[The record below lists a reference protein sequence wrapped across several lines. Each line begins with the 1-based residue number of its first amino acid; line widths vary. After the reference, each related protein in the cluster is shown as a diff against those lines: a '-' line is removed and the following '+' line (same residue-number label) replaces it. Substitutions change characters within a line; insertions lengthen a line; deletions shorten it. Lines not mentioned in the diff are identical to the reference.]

1 MSFLIALSLLK
12 SVLSQGCGN
21 DVLVDDFST
30 QQSKF
35 FDNAM
40 REINKLGGDYGTDGQ
55 STFTIDTNSRT
66 LTFIPLQNKDMF
78 FFAKYVSYR
87 LHLSLG

>member
-12 SVLSQGCGN
+12 SVLAQECGN

-40 REINKLGGDYGTDGQ
+40 REINKLGGDYGTDKKT
-55 STFTIDTNSRT
+55 TFNIDTEEQT
-66 LTFIPLQNKDMF
+66 LTVIPQNN
-78 FFAKYVSYR
+78 
-87 LHLSLG
+87 LLSSGSNKNNKFRTPMPI